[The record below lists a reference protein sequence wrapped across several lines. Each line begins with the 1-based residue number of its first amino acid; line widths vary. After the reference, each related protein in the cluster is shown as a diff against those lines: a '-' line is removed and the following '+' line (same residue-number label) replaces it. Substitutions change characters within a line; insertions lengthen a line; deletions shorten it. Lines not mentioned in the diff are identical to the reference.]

1 MSVHIEVKLLAGNL
15 KELALHHQ
23 HLARL
28 AGVARDG
35 DIQGF
40 ELESLTAV
48 IEDAKRVTTE
58 AIDRVIRIEEELS
71 PKEPTT

>member
-1 MSVHIEVKLLAGNL
+1 MSAVIELKLLQQNL

-58 AIDRVIRIEEELS
+58 AIDRTIRIEEELS
-71 PKEPTT
+71 PKGTPT